1 MIWGATLFV
10 LVVYIFFSYLL
21 PFMKLKTFQQEA
33 VDHDEYCMI
42 DVRDYQSSY
51 RNPFP
56 IMTKN
61 IPLSYLSRTTK
72 EEEICD
78 RDIVVI
84 AESKYVAAMAARIL
98 KRKTDRF
105 IYYVTVS

>member
-1 MIWGATLFV
+1 MIWGVTLFV
-10 LVVYIFFSYLL
+10 LAIYIFFSYLL

-33 VDHDEYCMI
+33 VDQNDFCMI